1 MGQIDGQF
9 PHPEGACAG
18 ADMQSKESKG
28 ARAREGGQRPLGPE
42 DATEN
47 GRALLRRFVP
57 GRVAAVKDLRENITK
72 RVEAMS
78 AALEELTPA
87 RSAAPRLPLLVYAG
101 GSAGFLGLPMRPV
114 SRRRRR
120 AGRPR
125 RLSIRHLTRGRSE
138 GRAVAA
144 YPQPGR
150 AEVRFVVRDAPRLSA
165 KDACVRVGHV
175 SVLLLRQGFG
185 GQFGYQ
191 GRPDYSVLLPIATSG
206 SL

>member
-57 GRVAAVKDLRENITK
+57 GRVAALPARARSAAVKDLRENITK

-78 AALEELTPA
+78 AALEELSPGTVGGAPAPPA
-87 RSAAPRLPLLVYAG
+87 RLCR
-101 GSAGFLGLPMRPV
+101 GSAGFLGLPMRPF

-120 AGRPR
+120 AGLPP
-125 RLSIRHLTRGRSE
+125 RLSIRHRTRGWSE

-150 AEVRFVVRDAPRLSA
+150 AEVWFVVRDAPRLSA
-165 KDACVRVGHV
+165 RDACVRVGHV
-175 SVLLLRQGFG
+175 
-185 GQFGYQ
+185 
-191 GRPDYSVLLPIATSG
+191 
-206 SL
+206 

>member
-1 MGQIDGQF
+1 
-9 PHPEGACAG
+9 
-18 ADMQSKESKG
+18 MQSKEPKG

-57 GRVAAVKDLRENITK
+57 GRVAALPARARSAAVKDLRENITK

-78 AALEELTPA
+78 AALEELSPGTVGGAPAPPA
-87 RSAAPRLPLLVYAG
+87 RLCR
-101 GSAGFLGLPMRPV
+101 GSAGFLGLPMRPF

-120 AGRPR
+120 AGLPP
-125 RLSIRHLTRGRSE
+125 RLSIRHRTRGRSE

-150 AEVRFVVRDAPRLSA
+150 AEVWFVVRDAPRLSA
-165 KDACVRVGHV
+165 RDACVRVGHV
-175 SVLLLRQGFG
+175 
-185 GQFGYQ
+185 
-191 GRPDYSVLLPIATSG
+191 
-206 SL
+206 